1 MTSKTYVLLETE
13 VEKTKAVVTS
23 IKALKEVKTVNII
36 TGPFDVIVYFEA
48 EDSQIIGTLIIEKLR
63 PLDGVKRTLT
73 CVVVG

>member
-63 PLDGVKRTLT
+63 PLDGVKRTLDRKS
-73 CVVVG
+73 